1 MQETFFHT
9 IHSYLIIG
17 SGKSSAQ
24 AIILLLESNPNLHC
38 TIISPEISSE
48 WQELLQKNPQ
58 FVWEK
63 RAFRKTDLDTQALI
77 IWDKTS
83 KKSRAE
89 KSNKYRKLAFQLSAL
104 FLATFFGYGFSTIVS
119 VQEFQ
124 NFASQIPKE
133 FYGMLLV
140 GFFAQLVDG
149 AVGLGYGVTCATSMM
164 LLGIKST
171 AISGS
176 IHTAEMFSSGITG
189 YSHYRFGNVNKRLL
203 WWLAGFGVLGAICG
217 ALLLSFLGNQFESIT
232 YGILAVYSMFLAA
245 RLIVIAFGKKIAKK
259 KIQKVGLL
267 AFLGG
272 FLDAFSGGGW
282 GPIVTS
288 TLLSSG
294 RKSKFVVGTV
304 SLSEFFVT
312 LSASIV
318 FFSILGVSHWHI
330 ILGLI
335 LGGVVAAPLAARLAG
350 KLPQKTALLVVA
362 GLVIVF
368 SIKVLM
374 KIL

>member
-1 MQETFFHT
+1 MQETLVPT
-9 IHSYLIIG
+9 THSYLIIG

-24 AIILLLESNPNLHC
+24 AIVLLQESNPNLNC
-38 TIISPEISSE
+38 TIISPELSSE

-77 IWDKTS
+77 IWDKTT

-89 KSNKYRKLAFQLSAL
+89 NSNKYRKLAFQLSTL

-232 YGILAVYSMFLAA
+232 YSILAVYSMFLAA
-245 RLIVIAFGKKIAKK
+245 RLVVIAFRKRIAKK
-259 KIQKVGLL
+259 KIKKVGLL
-267 AFLGG
+267 AFVGG

-312 LSASIV
+312 LSASVV

-350 KLPQKTALLVVA
+350 KLPQKLALLIVA
-362 GLVIVF
+362 ALVIVF
-368 SIKVLM
+368 SVRVLM

>member
-1 MQETFFHT
+1 MQSASIEVRNDF
-9 IHSYLIIG
+9 LVIG
-17 SGKSSAQ
+17 SGKASAETL
-24 AIILLLESNPNLHC
+24 ALLLESSPNLHC
-38 TIISPEISSE
+38 TIISPELSPE
-48 WQELLQKNPQ
+48 WQKLLQKHS
-58 FVWEK
+58 FIWEK
-63 RAFRKTDLDTQALI
+63 RYFRKADLDRQALI
-77 IWDKTS
+77 IWDKIP
-83 KKSRAE
+83 KKSKIE
-89 KSNKYRKLAFQLSAL
+89 SSNWYRKLVFQLSAL
-104 FLATFFGYGFSTIVS
+104 FLATFFGYGFSTIIS

-124 NFASQIPKE
+124 DLLSQIPRE

-203 WWLAGFGVLGAICG
+203 WWLAGFGIFGAVCG
-217 ALLLSFLGNQFESIT
+217 ALFLSFLGNQFESIT
-232 YGILAVYSMFLAA
+232 YSILAVYSMFLAA
-245 RLIVIAFGKKIAKK
+245 RLISIAFRKKIARK
-259 KIQKVGLL
+259 KIKKVGLL
-267 AFLGG
+267 AFVGG

-294 RKSKFVVGTV
+294 RRSKFVVGTV

-312 LSASIV
+312 LSASVV
-318 FFSILGVSHWHI
+318 FFSVLGVSHWHI

-335 LGGVVAAPLAARLAG
+335 LGGALAAPLAARLAG

-362 GLVIVF
+362 ALVIIF
-368 SIKVLM
+368 SIRILI

>member
-1 MQETFFHT
+1 MQSTGIEIANNFLVIGGTKA
-9 IHSYLIIG
+9 SAEII
-17 SGKSSAQ
+17 A
-24 AIILLLESNPNLHC
+24 LLLENNPNLHC
-38 TIISPEISSE
+38 TIISPEISPE
-48 WQELLQKNPQ
+48 WEALLQKNS
-58 FVWEK
+58 FIWKK
-63 RAFRKTDLDTQALI
+63 RYFRKADLETNSI
-77 IWDKTS
+77 VIWDKVFQKS
-83 KKSRAE
+83 KNENAR
-89 KSNKYRKLAFQLSAL
+89 KYRKLAFQLSAL
-104 FLATFFGYGFSTIVS
+104 FLAIFFGYGFSTIVS

-124 NFASQIPKE
+124 DLLNKIPAE

-149 AVGLGYGVTCATSMM
+149 AVGVGYGVVCTASMM

-189 YSHYRFGNVNKRLL
+189 YSHYRFGNVNKRLF

-217 ALLLSFLGNQFESIT
+217 AFLLIFLGNRFENIT
-232 YGILAVYSMFLAA
+232 YSILAVYSMFMAA
-245 RLIVIAFGKKIAKK
+245 RLVTIALRKRIVKK
-259 KIQKVGLL
+259 KIKKVGVL
-267 AFLGG
+267 AFVGG

-282 GPIVTS
+282 GPIVTA

-312 LSASIV
+312 LSASVV
-318 FFSILGVSHWHI
+318 FFSVLGVSHWHI

-335 LGGVVAAPLAARLAG
+335 LGGAVAAPLAVRLAG
-350 KLPQKTALLVVA
+350 KLPQRVSLLLVA
-362 GLVIVF
+362 GLVTIF
-368 SIKVLM
+368 SIK
-374 KIL
+374 ILLKTIT

>member
-1 MQETFFHT
+1 MQSTVANITSDF
-9 IHSYLIIG
+9 LVIG
-17 SGKSSAQ
+17 SGKSSAETLT
-24 AIILLLESNPNLHC
+24 LLLESNPNLRC
-38 TIISPEISSE
+38 TIIAPEISPE
-48 WQELLQKNPQ
+48 WQELLERYH
-58 FVWEK
+58 FIWEK
-63 RAFRKTDLDTQALI
+63 RRFKKADLNTQSLI
-77 IWDKTS
+77 IWDKTH
-83 KKSRAE
+83 KKTTNENANR
-89 KSNKYRKLAFQLSAL
+89 YRKLAFQLSAL
-104 FLATFFGYGFSTIVS
+104 FLATFFGYGFSTIIS

-124 NFASQIPKE
+124 DLASQIPQE

-164 LLGIKST
+164 MLGIKST

-203 WWLAGFGVLGAICG
+203 WWLAGFGVLGAVCG
-217 ALLLSFLGNQFESIT
+217 ALLLSFLGSQFESIT
-232 YGILAVYSMFLAA
+232 YSILAVYSMFLAA
-245 RLIVIAFGKKIAKK
+245 RLIVIAFKK
-259 KIQKVGLL
+259 KIDKKKIKKVGLL
-267 AFLGG
+267 AFVGG

-294 RKSKFVVGTV
+294 RRSKFVVGTV

-312 LSASIV
+312 LSASVV
-318 FFSILGVSHWHI
+318 FFSVLGVSHWHI

-335 LGGVVAAPLAARLAG
+335 LGGAVAAPLAARLAG
-350 KLPQKTALLVVA
+350 KLPQKIALLLVATLVV
-362 GLVIVF
+362 IF
-368 SIKVLM
+368 SVRILM
-374 KIL
+374 RLL